1 MGNICCFFC
10 RRPRYDKYD
19 VPDNCE
25 EHKGHPSSRGSS
37 YDVINDY
44 HMINGYHIINL
55 EIRYK
60 GQIRPEPQFQAVITP
75 QFTKLVKGEG
85 QPDPRY

>member
-19 VPDNCE
+19 LPDNCE

-44 HMINGYHIINL
+44 HMINDYPGIERNPTI
-55 EIRYK
+55 YK
-60 GQIRPEPQFQAVITP
+60 NVHHQF
-75 QFTKLVKGEG
+75 K
-85 QPDPRY
+85 

>member
-44 HMINGYHIINL
+44 HMINGYPGIERNPPI
-55 EIRYK
+55 YK
-60 GQIRPEPQFQAVITP
+60 NEYHPF
-75 QFTKLVKGEG
+75 K
-85 QPDPRY
+85 

>member
-44 HMINGYHIINL
+44 HMINDYPGIERNPTI
-55 EIRYK
+55 YK
-60 GQIRPEPQFQAVITP
+60 NVHHQF
-75 QFTKLVKGEG
+75 K
-85 QPDPRY
+85 

>member
-44 HMINGYHIINL
+44 HMINGYHIINDYDMINDYPGI
-55 EIRYK
+55 ERNPTIYK
-60 GQIRPEPQFQAVITP
+60 NELHPF
-75 QFTKLVKGEG
+75 K
-85 QPDPRY
+85 